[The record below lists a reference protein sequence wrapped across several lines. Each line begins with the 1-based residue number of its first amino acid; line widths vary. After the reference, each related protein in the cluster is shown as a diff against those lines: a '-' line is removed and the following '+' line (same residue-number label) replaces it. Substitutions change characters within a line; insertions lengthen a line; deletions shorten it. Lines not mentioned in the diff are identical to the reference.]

1 MGRNKALT
9 ERECRRTKRPDGM
22 RMKTVRG
29 YSFPDFMDAIASRYG
44 RRICYR
50 VFRTGEENDISY
62 SQLVWYARSASSYL
76 LSIGIQKGD
85 RVAII
90 GESSPQWMV
99 MYLGIVSIG
108 AVAVPILPDFPERDV
123 RSILEQ
129 SGARGVAVNIK
140 QQAKVKD
147 AEGLLL
153 FRLDDLVHIPSIPD
167 GASFASAPGYAMRT
181 FRIDKA
187 ALDKCRAAE
196 DDLAS
201 IIFTSGTTG
210 ASKGVML
217 THMNILRTADLA
229 TDVYVRLKPGMKVL
243 SILPMSHVYEFTIG
257 QVLPLMVGLEIT
269 FLGRQPAVSI
279 LLPALSEVRPHV
291 MLTVPLL
298 IEKVYKAAV
307 VPVLRDNERIRKLI
321 ANPLTSAVVYRTIGR
336 KLKKTFGHR
345 LVFFGIGGAP
355 LDKDVEISGLTN
367 GDQYLVGGYV
377 KTVVDK
383 KVTIDGPVKADYE
396 LVTAYEV
403 TGIDGTDVKL
413 DNTPNMSKDGKYAG
427 EGETLKLTL
436 APGYNYTI
444 TVGEDEQVVEYSDEA
459 QTVEVEV
466 TDEVTIA
473 AAEIK
478 VVGDSATLDNALKD
492 NDVKTIYLTEGT
504 YTVDERIARDVEI
517 IGDGDVEIKSI
528 ARYTDQIGGLF
539 VHGDGN
545 VKVTGVKFVD
555 DGKEGLSYGI
565 HVMSGFNGTLEI
577 TDCEFVNLTNGIYIN
592 DAKSAVISNNT
603 FVGCDGGIGIDNL
616 SGHYTPGCVVISD
629 NTFTND
635 EDNCVGATKAAYG
648 YIDSDVKVKYN
659 GFEE

>member
-1 MGRNKALT
+1 
-9 ERECRRTKRPDGM
+9 
-22 RMKTVRG
+22 MKTVRG
-29 YSFPDFMDAIASRYG
+29 YTFPDFIDAVAARYG
-44 RRICYR
+44 KRTCYR
-50 VFRTGEENDISY
+50 VFRTGEENDMTYLQLSWY
-62 SQLVWYARSASSYL
+62 SRAVSSYL
-76 LSIGIQKGD
+76 LSLGIGKGD
-85 RVAII
+85 RIAIL
-90 GESSPQWMV
+90 GESSPMWMV

-181 FRIDKA
+181 FKIDKA

-355 LDKDVEISGLTN
+355 LDKDVEIFLHKAHFPYALGYGLTETSP
-367 GDQYLVGGYV
+367 LV
-377 KTVVDK
+377 
-383 KVTIDGPVKADYE
+383 
-396 LVTAYEV
+396 
-403 TGIDGTDVKL
+403 
-413 DNTPNMSKDGKYAG
+413 AG
-427 EGETLKLTL
+427 CGS
-436 APGYNYTI
+436 AHRRQHPGF
-444 TVGEDEQVVEYSDEA
+444 VGEI
-459 QTVEVEV
+459 V
-466 TDEVTIA
+466 TDDSVVLLDRNEEGVGEIAVRGPNVMKGYYGRPDLDSEVFTA
-473 AAEIK
+473 DGYFRT
-478 VVGDSATLDNALKD
+478 GDL
-492 NDVKTIYLTEGT
+492 
-504 YTVDERIARDVEI
+504 
-517 IGDGDVEIKSI
+517 
-528 ARYTDQIGGLF
+528 
-539 VHGDGN
+539 
-545 VKVTGVKFVD
+545 
-555 DGKEGLSYGI
+555 
-565 HVMSGFNGTLEI
+565 
-577 TDCEFVNLTNGIYIN
+577 
-592 DAKSAVISNNT
+592 
-603 FVGCDGGIGIDNL
+603 
-616 SGHYTPGCVVISD
+616 
-629 NTFTND
+629 
-635 EDNCVGATKAAYG
+635 G
-648 YIDSDVKVKYN
+648 YIDRRSRLSIRGRVKTMILGPGGENIYPEMIESLINNQDYVEESLVVPEDGGLVALIKIDVDVMAEKMSLSLKDAKEEAQRYIKRIRNEVNSQLSAFSKISDVQLQDEPFDRTPTQKIKRFLYPKKKD
-659 GFEE
+659 GDKAGREREDDR